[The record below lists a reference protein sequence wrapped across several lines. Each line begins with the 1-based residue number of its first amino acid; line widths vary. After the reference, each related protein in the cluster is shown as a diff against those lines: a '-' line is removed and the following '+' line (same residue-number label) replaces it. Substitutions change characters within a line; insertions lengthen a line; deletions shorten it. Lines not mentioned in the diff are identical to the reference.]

1 MHDIVGTGISYWK
14 LAYCSSI
21 SPYLSFFRYTLMSK
35 SCRIKFLV
43 ITFHVSSLIRCIL
56 HLYTLFRRASWFNLS
71 RSAIL
76 VWRSQLLARF
86 RARGKAGIHGGA
98 CDVRLYYK
106 YECLGA
112 EHRLFRPE
120 EKHQTAS
127 TPENRYRRPRRETYH
142 RCRLKLVT
150 PSVT

>member
-1 MHDIVGTGISYWK
+1 MRARALLVGDNGRMTYD
-14 LAYCSSI
+14 
-21 SPYLSFFRYTLMSK
+21 
-35 SCRIKFLV
+35 V
-43 ITFHVSSLIRCIL
+43 
-56 HLYTLFRRASWFNLS
+56 
-71 RSAIL
+71 
-76 VWRSQLLARF
+76 LARF

-106 YECLGA
+106 GA
-112 EHRLFRPE
+112 EHRLFRSE

-142 RCRLKLVT
+142 MCRLKLVT